1 LREGASRS
9 CAAITQPAHKGGE
22 PDLPEIAHKTARAD
36 VVGSLLRPQY
46 LLDARNAWRKGRL
59 SDAEERAAEDR
70 AVAEAVALQEQA
82 GLDAITDGE
91 YRRFNFMAT
100 MGVLDARDACLSGFA
115 TVETDAG
122 WMRLWRNPDGSD
134 GGLIKTE
141 RGPRSLVVE
150 KIRPGRD
157 AAAGEFPFLKG
168 AAKRARPKFTYPAP
182 SMHRIAWEPEHSKG
196 AYPTARDFLLDIR
209 DHIRAVVEQLIA
221 LGCDYIQLDAPNYSQ
236 WHIDPRI
243 RAAFEAWGRDLDK
256 ELIEDAEIDNSVF
269 DGLTGITR
277 GIHLCRGNAPGGRYL
292 ADGGYGRVAAEV
304 FPRLSYYDTL
314 LLEYDTPR
322 AGDFSPLVHVRP
334 DTAVVLGLITTK
346 DGKLEDPALVEARI
360 KEASAYVPLERL
372 ALSPQCGFASGEYAT
387 TMTYAEQAAKLK
399 LVGQVAEKVWP
410 KG

>member
-1 LREGASRS
+1 MPR
-9 CAAITQPAHKGGE
+9 I
-22 PDLPEIAHKTARAD
+22 ARAD

-46 LLDARNAWRKGRL
+46 LLDARSGWRQGRVGE
-59 SDAEERAAEDR
+59 AEMHAAEDR
-70 AVAEAVALQEQA
+70 AVSEAARLQEEA

-100 MGVLDARDACLSGFA
+100 MGVRDARDACLRGFA

-134 GGLIKTE
+134 GGLVKTAI
-141 RGPRSLVVE
+141 GPRSLVVD
-150 KIRPGRD
+150 KIAPGRD
-157 AAAGEFPFLKG
+157 AAGEEFPFLKR
-168 AAKRARPKFTYPAP
+168 AAHKARAKFTYPAP
-182 SMHRIAWEPEHSKG
+182 SMHRIAWEPEHSGG
-196 AYPTARDFLLDIR
+196 AYPTAREFLLDVC
-209 DHIRAVVEQLIA
+209 DHVRAVVEQLIR

-256 ELIEDAEIDNSVF
+256 ELAEDAEIDNSVF
-269 DGLTGITR
+269 EGITGITR
-277 GIHLCRGNAPGGRYL
+277 AIHLARGNAPGGRWL

-304 FPRLSYYDTL
+304 FPRLSNYDTL

-322 AGDFSPLVHVRP
+322 AGDFSPLAHVRS

-346 DGKLEDPALVEARI
+346 DGRLEDPAAVEARI

-387 TMTYAEQAAKLK
+387 TMKHAEQTAKLR
-399 LVGQVAEKVWP
+399 LVGQVAAKVW
-410 KG
+410 GRG

>member
-1 LREGASRS
+1 MSEIA
-9 CAAITQPAHKGGE
+9 PKFAHK
-22 PDLPEIAHKTARAD
+22 IARAD

-46 LLDARNAWRKGRL
+46 LLDARNAWREGRL
-59 SDAEERAAEDR
+59 ADAEERAAEDR
-70 AVAEAVALQEQA
+70 AVAEAVALQEAA
-82 GLDAITDGE
+82 GLDAVTDGE
-91 YRRFNFMAT
+91 YRRYNFMAT
-100 MGVLDARDACLSGFA
+100 MGVRDARDACLKGFA

-157 AAAGEFPFLKG
+157 AVATEFPFLKG
-168 AAKRARPKFTYPAP
+168 CVRKARPKFTYPAP
-182 SMHRIAWEPEHSKG
+182 SMHRIAWEPEHSKA
-196 AYPTARDFLLDIR
+196 AYATARDFLLDMR
-209 DHIRAVVEQLIA
+209 DHVRAVVEQLIA

-243 RAAFEAWGRDLDK
+243 RAAFAAWGRDLDK
-256 ELIEDAEIDNSVF
+256 ELVEDAEIDNSVF
-269 DGLTGITR
+269 DGIGGITR
-277 GIHLCRGNAPGGRYL
+277 AIHLCRGNAPGGRYL

-304 FPRLSYYDTL
+304 FPRLTNYDTL

-322 AGDFSPLVHVRP
+322 AGDFSPLAHVRP

-346 DGKLEDPALVEARI
+346 DGRLEDDAAVEARI
-360 KEASAYVPLERL
+360 REAAAYVPLERL

-387 TMTYAEQAAKLK
+387 TMTHAEQAAKLD
-399 LVGQVAEKVWP
+399 LVGRVAARVWR
-410 KG
+410 GA